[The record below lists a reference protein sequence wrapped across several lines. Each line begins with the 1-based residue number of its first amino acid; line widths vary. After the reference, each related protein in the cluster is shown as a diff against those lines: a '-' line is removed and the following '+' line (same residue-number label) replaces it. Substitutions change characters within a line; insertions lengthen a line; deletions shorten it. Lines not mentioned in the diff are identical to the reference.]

1 MNAPLHRPLPL
12 FPDKAVT
19 LPPRYFGSVGYFALL
34 AAYGTAVIQDDAL
47 YDKRQKEVHRCTVAD
62 THGPVT
68 LTVPVSKPHGIP
80 RATWRE
86 VGISDHGAWWH
97 VHRVTLESAYGRTP
111 FFEFYIDSLLPY
123 LSASTPGAFP
133 SVAALDTALTA
144 RVASLLQLPTRILTA
159 SEAPQTPQTTRLTDG
174 TEYPLA
180 QSDPTC
186 ADPSM
191 VSRLADL
198 ATWPPY
204 YQVRQDTQGFQPGL
218 SILDLL
224 FNLGPEAPLYLLRL
238 LEG

>member
-19 LPPRYFGSVGYFALL
+19 LPPRYFGSIGYFALL

-123 LSASTPGAFP
+123 LSASTPAAFP
-133 SVAALDTALTA
+133 SIASLDLSLTA
-144 RVASLLQLPTRILTA
+144 RVASLLQLPTRLLPA
-159 SEAPQTPQTTRLTDG
+159 SKALQVPQAPRHTDG
-174 TEYPLA
+174 AKYQPE
-180 QSDPTC
+180 QSVCC
-186 ADPSM
+186 ADPSL

-198 ATWPPY
+198 ASWPPY